1 MTRDIDWDAPNG
13 PAREPRERA
22 TDVWERE
29 PEAPPCRERQPVPGR
44 GATCRIPEVERR
56 TLSEIGRFRTVAVED
71 LLRIRYGGA
80 KTQMRDDLKSL
91 SAQGLVQQRRT
102 SVDRRRGHLDVLV
115 LTRQGK
121 DVLNPATDRS
131 PRSQA
136 LYAGFVKPSEV
147 AHDAAIYRMYRA
159 GGPAREARRPC
170 GASAL
175 D

>member
-1 MTRDIDWDAPNG
+1 
-13 PAREPRERA
+13 
-22 TDVWERE
+22 
-29 PEAPPCRERQPVPGR
+29 
-44 GATCRIPEVERR
+44 
-56 TLSEIGRFRTVAVED
+56 
-71 LLRIRYGGA
+71 
-80 KTQMRDDLKSL
+80 MRDDLKSL

-147 AHDAAIYRMYRA
+147 AHDAAIYRMYKAEAARLEKQGGRVVRVVLDYELKRCVYSPLAKLRQLPRA
-159 GGPAREARRPC
+159 EYAKRRPPSRAKTISKSFGDTSC
-170 GASAL
+170 CPTCASSTNKDRELARVDL
-175 D
+175 ELATSITTVRI